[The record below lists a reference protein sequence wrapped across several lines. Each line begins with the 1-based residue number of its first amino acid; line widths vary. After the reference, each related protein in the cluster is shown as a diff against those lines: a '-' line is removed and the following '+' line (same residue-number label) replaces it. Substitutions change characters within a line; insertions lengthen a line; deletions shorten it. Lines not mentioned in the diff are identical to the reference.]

1 MKTRS
6 LLARYMV
13 TAAVLTGT
21 SLIACAQD
29 KVSFA
34 TNWRAQPAHG
44 GFYQAQLDGTYKKYG
59 LVVDIQQGGPQVNNR
74 PMLPAGKIDFLMTGN
89 MLQAFDNNKQKVPTV
104 VVAAMFQKDPQA
116 IIAHPGQGFDK
127 WSDLTK
133 AKTVL
138 IGKDGQFSFWQWM
151 KPQGFRDEQLK
162 PYNYSLTQFLA
173 DKQSVQQGFGI
184 SEPTAVEKQGGFKP
198 VVHLLADNGWST
210 YSTVIETRQDLVN
223 KNPDLVRRF
232 VEASIIGW
240 YNYLYGDNK
249 AANAEIKKINP
260 DIDDENIGK
269 EIALMKSMGIV
280 DSGDALKT
288 GIGTMTDA
296 RMKDFYDKVVAAG
309 LYKPGEVNLASTYTT
324 QFVNKGIGLPLRK
337 QLVK

>member
-1 MKTRS
+1 MKMITT
-6 LLARYMV
+6 LARHTLLGTVLASAAFSTFAQEKV
-13 TAAVLTGT
+13 T
-21 SLIACAQD
+21 
-29 KVSFA
+29 FA
-34 TNWRAQPAHG
+34 TNWRAQPGHG
-44 GFYQAQLDGTYKKYG
+44 GFYQALVDGTYKKYG
-59 LVVDIQQGGPQVNNR
+59 LDVDIQQGGPQVNNR
-74 PMLPAGKIDFLMTGN
+74 PMLPAGKIDFLMSGN
-89 MLQAFDNNKQKVPTV
+89 MLQLFDNAKQKVPTV
-104 VVAAMFQKDPQA
+104 AVAAIFQKDPQA

-138 IGKDGQFSFWQWM
+138 LSKDGQFSFWQWM
-151 KPQGFRDEQLK
+151 KPQGFKDEQLK

-173 DKQSVQQGFGI
+173 DKKAVQQGYGI
-184 SEPTAVEKQGGFKP
+184 SEPISVEKQGGFKP
-198 VVHLLADNGWST
+198 VVHLLADHGWST
-210 YSTVIETRQDLVN
+210 YSTLIETRQDLV
-223 KNPDLVRRF
+223 KTKPEVVRKF

-260 DIDDENIGK
+260 DINDEYIEKTIELMRSLG
-269 EIALMKSMGIV
+269 IA

-309 LYKPGEVNLASTYTT
+309 IYKAGEVDLASTYTT
-324 QFVNKGIGLPLRK
+324 QFVNKGVGLDLRK